1 MLMESVPDSPRELF
15 AAARGLYQPLANTNP
30 LVLLARLEMPVPLP
44 VQQSRFRT
52 LRSFVFFFK
61 AASPSYAT
69 HVTVMQP
76 TSGGPNMSTERK
88 QPISSR
94 YVSVES

>member
-1 MLMESVPDSPRELF
+1 MLMDSVPDFPRELF

-52 LRSFVFFFK
+52 LRSFRFFQ
-61 AASPSYAT
+61 AASPSHAT

-76 TSGGPNMSTERK
+76 TSGGPNTNTERK
-88 QPISSR
+88 QHISSR
-94 YVSVES
+94 HVSVGS